1 MLRGQPR
8 FSLTLVGG
16 ASSLPPSDSAFATEP
31 ERPPG
36 IRFYRARESFFLPYS
51 LLQSMQWR
59 GEHITLT
66 FVHDDVTIEGQGLHG
81 LYVQLAE
88 FKVARIREQ
97 EDEAADSE
105 ASVHVTK
112 ITRQPRE

>member
-1 MLRGQPR
+1 M
-8 FSLTLVGG
+8 GG
-16 ASSLPPSDSAFATEP
+16 ASSLPPSDSAFASEP

-59 GEHITLT
+59 CERIILT

-81 LYVQLAE
+81 LYVQLSE
-88 FKVARIREQ
+88 FKVARVCEQ
-97 EDEAADSE
+97 KDETVDGEAA
-105 ASVHVTK
+105 VHVVK

>member
-1 MLRGQPR
+1 M
-8 FSLTLVGG
+8 TLVGG

-59 GEHITLT
+59 EEQITLT

-81 LYVQLAE
+81 LYVQVAE

-97 EDEAADSE
+97 EDKAVDNE
-105 ASVHVTK
+105 ASVHVAK